1 MSLRFF
7 SAAFFLPV
15 LLAAAAVTGCR
26 DNPAD
31 ADPCRTQVQ
40 VGGVEDNFAPENDE
54 RADPSPS
61 LMNYMLA
68 NYHNPYLQHRFD
80 QTSHDRPV
88 GHTFRLDGADADHP
102 VNVTKAIFTMRIR
115 TMMSSAITNDW
126 LHLMVDDGNGVVR
139 AIYDS
144 SVKELY
150 GGSVEPG
157 VTKDITIDLGRL
169 GLLEELRNG
178 VLHMYLQ
185 DDTKVDFVKLEVEY
199 CVSGCDDV

>member
-1 MSLRFF
+1 MSMRFF
-7 SAAFFLPV
+7 SAAFFLPA
-15 LLAAAAVTGCR
+15 LLSAAVVAGCR

-31 ADPCRTQVQ
+31 ADPCRTQVL
-40 VGGVEDNFAPENDE
+40 VGGLEDNFAPENDE
-54 RADPSPS
+54 HADPSPS

-68 NYHNPYLQHRFD
+68 NYYNDALQHQFD
-80 QTSHDRPV
+80 QIRNDRPV
-88 GHTFRLDGADADHP
+88 GHTFRLDGVDADHP
-102 VNVTKAIFTMRIR
+102 ASVTKAIFTMRIR
-115 TMMSSAITNDW
+115 TITPAFANDW

-144 SVKELY
+144 SVKALY

-157 VTKDITIDLGRL
+157 VTKDVIIDLGRL
-169 GLLEELRNG
+169 GLLDELRNG
-178 VLHMYLQ
+178 VLHIYLQ